1 MGRGMY
7 GRSEGRRR
15 LAESLAAAQDA
26 DTPQLDAFDKGVA
39 DALVRRGIVAGV
51 PGRETAADIEWAAYR
66 ARTRAVFDALRAPKP
81 PAPEP
86 EPEVRQS
93 LPDQLRTL
101 ISGQHTTAMPLNT
114 DALIRYAVEELGP
127 GSSAA
132 GGQPAG
138 GSA

>member
-1 MGRGMY
+1 MTLRKILSDRM
-7 GRSEGRRR
+7 
-15 LAESLAAAQDA
+15 
-26 DTPQLDAFDKGVA
+26 A
-39 DALVRRGIVAGV
+39 DATPEEPVPLDGFAQAIGQRLEQRGIVGRV
-51 PGRETAADIEWAAYR
+51 PGVRTKAEEEHAAYR
-66 ARTRAVFDALRAPKP
+66 EKVRAVFDALRAPEP

-101 ISGQHTTAMPLNT
+101 IGGQHTTAMPLNT
-114 DALIRYAVEELGP
+114 DALLRYAVEELGP

>member
-1 MGRGMY
+1 MVRG
-7 GRSEGRRR
+7 GRRR
-15 LAESLAAAQDA
+15 LAEGLAAERIPDEPERLDGFAQA
-26 DTPQLDAFDKGVA
+26 IGRRLEE
-39 DALVRRGIVAGV
+39 RGIVGRV
-51 PGRETAADIEWAAYR
+51 PGVRTKAEEEHAAYR
-66 ARTRAVFDALRAPKP
+66 ERVRAVFDALRAPEP

-101 ISGQHTTAMPLNT
+101 IGGQHTTAMPLNT